1 MLNAF
6 CLLTK
11 GLFVSSELPALE
23 EPWSISSEER
33 VATASFADIEMRDPR
48 MVQSTKPCWDTFLW
62 SGVHRHANHVSRS
75 PTCSLLRTEIMSL
88 LKGEGKADVC
98 AQLEQASLL
107 FRIVQAAV
115 AWYLLISGI
124 VQTLGLAVFIR
135 TSTPG
140 FK

>member
-1 MLNAF
+1 M
-6 CLLTK
+6 
-11 GLFVSSELPALE
+11 G
-23 EPWSISSEER
+23 
-33 VATASFADIEMRDPR
+33 
-48 MVQSTKPCWDTFLW
+48 
-62 SGVHRHANHVSRS
+62 
-75 PTCSLLRTEIMSL
+75 L

-135 TSTPG
+135 PEQVHQDLNETLSIFVVLFNCLLWLYLSCVCLG
-140 FK
+140 KAIVSLDQ